1 MFFRRKKAPSEPAD
15 SLAPAGESAQSPAS
29 SAAAPA
35 QAGLGG
41 PASTQ
46 FLTGEA
52 GRDRRTVQVLLEA
65 IARVSEARDLESLL
79 MDIVDSSIELTGAE
93 RGLLVL
99 RGAKP
104 DELVVRVARLRGKK
118 PVASDLR
125 YSTTVA
131 GRVLSEARP
140 LRAQVHSESEA
151 LELGRSVYDLK
162 LRAVMC
168 VPLASPGHD
177 GASLSTPKGVLY
189 VDSRAATRQFSQ
201 QDLAL
206 FAALAQH
213 ISIALTNAQLQ
224 VDSLEKVRLEQSL
237 ELAKAIQL
245 DLMPRVP
252 NVPGWDLAGFYGPAE
267 QTGADFYDF
276 VKVGDGLAIVVGDV
290 TGHGIGPA
298 LITASAQGSLRT
310 SFRLSADPGQVVTLL
325 NQDLCERIEDGR
337 FLTLF
342 LATLGTT
349 GEVHALNAGHSVPF
363 LWRVADRTIQTIPM
377 CGPALG
383 MISDE
388 RYRAHPPLVMHTGD
402 VLVAY
407 TDGLIEARKPGSED
421 DFFGEEGLRRA
432 LDAAAGAQ
440 RSARDICSQLAEA
453 ALAHSAGV
461 REDDI
466 TVVVARRS

>member
-1 MFFRRKKAPSEPAD
+1 MFFRRKKEPPPEEPRAP
-15 SLAPAGESAQSPAS
+15 
-29 SAAAPA
+29 AAAPA
-35 QAGLGG
+35 PAALEPAAGG
-41 PASTQ
+41 AATTQ

-79 MDIVDSSIELTGAE
+79 IDIVDSSIELTGAE

-99 RGAKP
+99 RGAKEG
-104 DELVVRVARLRGKK
+104 ELLVRVARLRGKK
-118 PVASDLR
+118 ALTGDLR

-131 GRVLSEARP
+131 GRVLGEARP

-168 VPLASPGHD
+168 VPLSSPSPAAEG
-177 GASLSTPKGVLY
+177 GGGPPPKGVLY

-201 QDLAL
+201 PDLAL

-213 ISIALTNAQLQ
+213 ISIAMMNAELQL
-224 VDSLEKVRLEQSL
+224 DSLEKVRLEQSL
-237 ELAKAIQL
+237 ELASAIQR

-252 NVPGWDLAGFYGPAE
+252 SIPGWDLAGWYGPAE

-276 VKVGDGLAIVVGDV
+276 LKVGRASLALVVGDV

-310 SFRLSADPGQVVTLL
+310 SLRLNPDPGEVVTLL

-342 LATLGTT
+342 LATLGED
-349 GEVHALNAGHSVPF
+349 GRVRALNAGHSPPLV
-363 LWRVADRTIQTIPM
+363 WSRADRSM
-377 CGPALG
+377 RALKLSGPALG
-383 MISDE
+383 MIADE
-388 RYRAHPPLVMHTGD
+388 IYRAPEPFAMQAGD

-407 TDGLIEARKPGSED
+407 TDGLVEARRPGSED
-421 DFFGEEGLRRA
+421 EFFGEEGLRQA
-432 LDAAAGAQ
+432 LDGAAAAGL
-440 RSARDICSQLAEA
+440 SAREICARLAEA
-453 ALAHSAGV
+453 ALELSGGK

-466 TVVVARRS
+466 TVVVARRG

>member
-1 MFFRRKKAPSEPAD
+1 MFFRRKKTPPLREAPPAE
-15 SLAPAGESAQSPAS
+15 APAAGAAQPPA
-29 SAAAPA
+29 
-35 QAGLGG
+35 AGTPSG

-93 RGLLVL
+93 RGLLVM
-99 RGAKP
+99 RGAK
-104 DELVVRVARLRGKK
+104 DGELVMRVARLRGKK
-118 PVASDLR
+118 PLAGELR
-125 YSTTVA
+125 YSTSVA
-131 GRVLSEARP
+131 GKVLSGARP
-140 LRAQVHSESEA
+140 LLAQVHSESEA

-168 VPLASPGHD
+168 VPLGSSNPGPDAS
-177 GASLSTPKGVLY
+177 AQPKGVLY
-189 VDSRAATRQFSQ
+189 VDSRAATRQFSPP
-201 QDLAL
+201 DLAL

-213 ISIALTNAQLQ
+213 ISIALINAQLQ
-224 VDSLEKVRLEQSL
+224 LDSLEKVRLEQSL
-237 ELAKAIQL
+237 ELASAIQR

-252 NVPGWDLAGFYGPAE
+252 SIPGWDVAGWYGPAE

-276 VKVGDGLAIVVGDV
+276 LRVGKSGLALVVGDV

-310 SFRLSADPGQVVTLL
+310 SLRLNPDPGQVVTLL

-342 LATLGTT
+342 LATLHEDGALR
-349 GEVHALNAGHSVPF
+349 ALNAGHSQPM
-363 LWRVADRTIQTIPM
+363 LWSRADRSIRNIAM

-383 MISDE
+383 MIADE
-388 RYRAHPPLVMHTGD
+388 VYRAHAPLAMSTGD

-407 TDGLIEARKPGSED
+407 TDGLTEARRAGSED
-421 DFFGEEGLRRA
+421 DFFGEEGLRRT
-432 LDAAAGAQ
+432 LDAAAGADL
-440 RSARDICSQLAEA
+440 SARDVCTRLAEA
-453 ALAHSAGV
+453 ALEHSGGV

>member
-1 MFFRRKKAPSEPAD
+1 MFFRRKKATPEPAP
-15 SLAPAGESAQSPAS
+15 SPEPAVAAPPAHAPACTAL
-29 SAAAPA
+29 
-35 QAGLGG
+35 AG
-41 PASTQ
+41 PSTQ
-46 FLTGEA
+46 VLTGESS
-52 GRDRRTVQVLLEA
+52 RDRRTVQVLLEA
-65 IARVSEARDLESLL
+65 IAGVSEARDRESLL
-79 MDIVDSSIELTGAE
+79 DDIVESSIEMTGAE
-93 RGLLVL
+93 RGLLVM
-99 RGAKP
+99 RGTR
-104 DELVVRVARLRGKK
+104 DGELAVRVSRQRGKK
-118 PVASDLR
+118 PPTGDMR

-131 GRVLSEARP
+131 GKVLGEGRP

-162 LRAVMC
+162 QRAVIY
-168 VPLASPGHD
+168 VPLSGPAPE
-177 GASLSTPKGVLY
+177 GAGVPPPKGVLY

-213 ISIALTNAQLQ
+213 ISIAMVRHELQL
-224 VDSLEKVRLEQSL
+224 DSLEKVRLEQSL
-237 ELAKAIQL
+237 ELASAIQQ

-252 NVPGWDLAGFYGPAE
+252 NVPGWDLAGFYGPAD

-276 VKVGDGLAIVVGDV
+276 IKVGDGLAIVVGDV

-310 SFRLSADPGQVVTLL
+310 SFKLSSDPGQVVSLL

-342 LATLGTT
+342 LATLATS
-349 GEVHALNAGHSVPF
+349 GEVRALNAGHSVPF
-363 LWRVADRTIQTIPM
+363 LWRAADHSIQTIPM
-377 CGPALG
+377 CGAALG
-383 MISDE
+383 MLAE
-388 RYRAHPPLVMHTGD
+388 EVYRAHPPIAMHPGD

-440 RSARDICSQLAEA
+440 RSAREICTELAEA
-453 ALAHSAGV
+453 AMAHSGGI
-461 REDDI
+461 REDDV
-466 TVVVARRS
+466 TVVVAKRV

>member
-1 MFFRRKKAPSEPAD
+1 VFFKRKKTPEAEPAAAQKEQASEQTSVD
-15 SLAPAGESAQSPAS
+15 GQPAPLA
-29 SAAAPA
+29 
-35 QAGLGG
+35 G
-41 PASTQ
+41 PSTQ

-79 MDIVDSSIELTGAE
+79 IDIVDSSIEMTGAE

-99 RGAKP
+99 RGAK
-104 DELVVRVARLRGKK
+104 DELLVRTARQRGKK
-118 PVASDLR
+118 AAAGDLR

-131 GRVLSEARP
+131 GRVLAEGRP

-168 VPLASPGHD
+168 VPLGPPAQEGQAGLP
-177 GASLSTPKGVLY
+177 PRGVLY
-189 VDSRAATRQFSQ
+189 VDSRAATRQFTQ

-206 FAALAQH
+206 FAALGQH
-213 ISIALTNAQLQ
+213 ISIAMVNAQLQ
-224 VDSLEKVRLEQSL
+224 LDSLEKVRLEQSL
-237 ELAKAIQL
+237 ELASAIQR

-252 NVPGWDLAGFYGPAE
+252 SFAGWDLAGWYGPAE

-276 VKVGDGLAIVVGDV
+276 LRVGDALAIVVGDV

-310 SFRLSADPGQVVTLL
+310 SLRLNPDPGRVVTLL

-342 LATLGTT
+342 LATLGSA
-349 GEVHALNAGHSVPF
+349 GELFALNAGHSEPF
-363 LWRVADRTIQTIPM
+363 LWRADDRSISSIKK

-383 MISDE
+383 MIPDE
-388 RYRAHPPLVMHTGD
+388 VYTAHPPLAMRSGD

-407 TDGLIEARKPGSED
+407 TDGLVEARKPGTED
-421 DFFGEEGLRRA
+421 EFFGEDGLKRI
-432 LDAAAGAQ
+432 LDTAAAAGM
-440 RSARDICSQLAEA
+440 SSRDICTRLAEA
-453 ALAHSAGV
+453 ALEQSGGR
-461 REDDI
+461 REDDV
-466 TVVVARRS
+466 TVVVARRA